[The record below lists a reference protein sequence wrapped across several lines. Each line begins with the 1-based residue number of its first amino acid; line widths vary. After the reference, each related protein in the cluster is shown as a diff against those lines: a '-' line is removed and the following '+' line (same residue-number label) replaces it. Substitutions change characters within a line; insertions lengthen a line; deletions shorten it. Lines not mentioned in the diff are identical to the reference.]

1 MIGKLASQH
10 LTVVVLLANTSF
22 TIILIDVSERIIM
35 KKTRATNNNI
45 EVPLAKNRRSKAG
58 LTQARF
64 LQAMLLGGIFCISG
78 MSSAAMN
85 SYQYC
90 STDGCRDGGKVFK
103 TSNYANTKYPIVLA
117 HGASGFSAIAGI
129 YDYFYGIPQDL
140 SRAGANV
147 YVTQMSALNGY
158 DLRGEQ
164 LLTQVEDIVAITG
177 AQKVNLIG
185 HSQGSQAIR
194 YVAGLVPQKVASVTS
209 VGGPNMGSPIAD
221 QLLPVLEKAGPI
233 SPLLV
238 APLNAFLKLV
248 GISSGKAYE
257 QDALASLSSLT
268 TANAVAFNNRFPQG
282 IPSQYCGNGA
292 SKVNGINYYS
302 WSGAGTYTNP
312 LNIASPLLGA
322 TGLLINEA
330 SDGLVTSCSSHL
342 GQVIRDDYFQN
353 HLDEVNQVLGLVSIR
368 TPNPVQLYRQ
378 HANRLKS
385 VGL

>member
-35 KKTRATNNNI
+35 NKTRTANNNI
-45 EVPLAKNRRSKAG
+45 EVPLAKNRLNKAG

-78 MSSAAMN
+78 MSSATIN

-90 STDGCRDGGKVFK
+90 STDGCREGGKQLQLS
-103 TSNYANTKYPIVLA
+103 TYAKTKYPIVLA
-117 HGASGFSAIAGI
+117 HGASGFSAIGGI

-147 YVTQMSALNGY
+147 YVAQMAALNNS
-158 DLRGEQ
+158 DIRGEQ
-164 LLTQVEDIVAITG
+164 LLQQVEDIVAITG

-185 HSQGSQAIR
+185 HSHGSQAIR
-194 YVAGLVPQKVASVTS
+194 YVAGLVPQHVASVTS
-209 VGGPNMGSPIAD
+209 VGGPNMGSPVAD
-221 QLLPVLEKAGPI
+221 QLLPVLEKNSTI
-233 SPLLV
+233 SSLLV
-238 APLNAFLKLV
+238 TPLNAFLKLV

-257 QDALASLSSLT
+257 QDALGSLDALTSASAT
-268 TANAVAFNNRFPQG
+268 TFNARFPQG

-312 LNIASPLLGA
+312 LNPASPLLAA
-322 TGLLINEA
+322 TGLLIKES
-330 SDGLVTSCSSHL
+330 SDGLVPSCSSHL
-342 GQVIRDDYFQN
+342 GQVIRDDYYQN
-353 HLDEVNQVLGLVSIR
+353 HLDEVNQVMGLVSVF
-368 TPNPVQLYRQ
+368 TPDPVQLYRQ
-378 HANRLKS
+378 QANRLKG

>member
-1 MIGKLASQH
+1 M
-10 LTVVVLLANTSF
+10 N
-22 TIILIDVSERIIM
+22 
-35 KKTRATNNNI
+35 KTRTANSNI
-45 EVPLAKNRRSKAG
+45 ELPLAKNRLAKACS
-58 LTQARF
+58 TPNRVMQARI
-64 LQAMLLGGIFCISG
+64 LQAMLLGGIFCVSS

-90 STDGCRDGGKVFK
+90 STDGCRNGGKELQLS
-103 TSNYANTKYPIVLA
+103 TYAKTKYPVVLA
-117 HGASGFSAIAGI
+117 HGASGFSAIGGV
-129 YDYFYGIPQDL
+129 YDYFYGVPQDL

-158 DLRGEQ
+158 DIRGEQ
-164 LLTQVEDIVAITG
+164 LLSQVEDIVAITG
-177 AQKVNLIG
+177 AKKVNLIG

-209 VGGPNMGSPIAD
+209 VGGPNMGSPVAD
-221 QLLPVLEKAGPI
+221 QLMPVLEKAGPI
-233 SPLLV
+233 SPILV

-248 GISSGKAYE
+248 GISSGKEYE
-257 QDALASLSSLT
+257 QDAIASLSSLT
-268 TANAVAFNNRFPQG
+268 RANAVAFNKRFPQG

-330 SDGLVTSCSSHL
+330 SDGLVPTCSSHL